1 MNVILYVSMTSRIS
15 TLFVLMCIYICLLA
29 SIALQYNW
37 SRSDSLGALH
47 SGVGQKQGEDKLIEI
62 ANDK

>member
-1 MNVILYVSMTSRIS
+1 
-15 TLFVLMCIYICLLA
+15 MCVYICLLA
-29 SIALQYNW
+29 SFPLQYNW

-47 SGVGQKQGEDKLIEI
+47 SGVGQKQGEDNLIKI